1 MTSFLE
7 SKANMDKLQTAQ
19 WAENLLNDDYFKK
32 VINDLKEQQIS
43 AILSTNKEQIDDR
56 EEAYLFV
63 KTIDLIVGH
72 LQGLAAEKQIQSKR
86 FKIL

>member
-1 MTSFLE
+1 
-7 SKANMDKLQTAQ
+7 MDKLQTAQ
-19 WAENLLNDDYFKK
+19 WAENLLNDDTFKK

-43 AILSTNKEQIDDR
+43 AIFNTNRDQIDDR
-56 EEAYLFV
+56 EEAYQTV

-72 LQGLAAEKQIQSKR
+72 LQGLAAEKQIQNKR